1 MPVGPIHNPYLARL
15 PVPLKR
21 STSAPAEAVAG
32 AEFISQLIAERDH
45 LPPQRARRR
54 ASVEVAVTSYD
65 ATAAQTVRRLP
76 PGYRRTLVV

>member
-1 MPVGPIHNPYLARL
+1 MPVGPIRPLIPHL
-15 PVPLKR
+15 PVPLR
-21 STSAPAEAVAG
+21 RPAEPRTEAVAG

-54 ASVEVAVTSYD
+54 ASVLVAVTSYD
-65 ATAAQTVRRLP
+65 AAAAQAVPRLP

>member
-1 MPVGPIHNPYLARL
+1 MPIGPVHAPFASRL

-21 STSAPAEAVAG
+21 PAAPLEAVAG

-54 ASVEVAVTSYD
+54 ATVEVAVTSYD
-65 ATAAQTVRRLP
+65 AAAAQAVRRLP